1 MIGTHWSKCRQY
13 TAIQTAQPQVLESRT
28 IGHVAL
34 LTGYWGQLVTR
45 STVFLSPDKL
55 QGPLFQVQ
63 THVRVSLPLLKQF
76 RVAQIQ
82 LLFAQIGDS
91 MALYPLHYKVLD
103 AMQPPASLSRWMI
116 SSNPLPTPCDTGNP
130 GVFCITQSSRLRRYC
145 G

>member
-1 MIGTHWSKCRQY
+1 MTIKFTKIAE
-13 TAIQTAQPQVLESRT
+13 AISLRRNDRN
-28 IGHVAL
+28 AL
-34 LTGYWGQLVTR
+34 VKVPAVYGNSNRSTTSLTR
-45 STVFLSPDKL
+45 SMLFLCPDKL

-103 AMQPPASLSRWMI
+103 TM
-116 SSNPLPTPCDTGNP
+116 
-130 GVFCITQSSRLRRYC
+130 
-145 G
+145 

>member
-1 MIGTHWSKCRQY
+1 MTIKFTKIAE
-13 TAIQTAQPQVLESRT
+13 AISLRRNDRNALVKVPAVYGNSNRSTTSLGESNNRT
-28 IGHVAL
+28 CGIADRL
-34 LTGYWGQLVTR
+34 LGSARVTR

-91 MALYPLHYKVLD
+91 MARYPLHYKVLD
-103 AMQPPASLSRWMI
+103 AMQPPASL
-116 SSNPLPTPCDTGNP
+116 
-130 GVFCITQSSRLRRYC
+130 
-145 G
+145 